1 MSEENVETV
10 RRLYEAFDRGDV
22 PAALRFFDP
31 EVEMDASHRVDGRVG
46 HGREELTAILAEWLG
61 TWEGWR
67 EEIEEIRDLGDQ
79 VLVLSTQYGR
89 GKESGVGWE
98 NRFAMLYEIERG
110 KITRWTIYDDPQ
122 EALEAAG
129 LRE

>member
-1 MSEENVETV
+1 MSQENVETV
-10 RRLYEAFDRGDV
+10 RRLYEAFDLGDV
-22 PAALRFFDP
+22 PAALGFFDP
-31 EVEMDASHRVDGRVG
+31 EVVMDASHRVDGRVG
-46 HGREELTAILAEWLG
+46 HGREELTAILAEWLD

-67 EEIEEIRDLGDQ
+67 EEIEEVRDLGDQ

-89 GKESGVGWE
+89 GKESGVEWE

-110 KITRWTIYDDPQ
+110 KITRWKIYDDPR

-129 LRE
+129 LSE